1 VAAALPVVLSLVAAG
16 CVETTQQKSARA
28 ALVAERLLATR
39 QAVVVTRPDASVTVA
54 GVGLVRSAA
63 GAAVAVVLHND
74 SPAPVSDLRISVGVK
89 VRRGPAVYLNREP
102 GLPYFETHVGAIPA
116 GGQVTWV
123 FAASHPITTA
133 GTPFANVGQSTV
145 PISAGRG
152 PLPAVSAAVAS
163 VPSPAAGS
171 GVVYA
176 RVTNHSSVP
185 QDGLTTYAY
194 AVSHGRLIA
203 AGLASVASLD
213 SGSSTTLPVSLIGN
227 AGSATVRLDAPPTGL
242 R

>member
-1 VAAALPVVLSLVAAG
+1 VAALSVVPSLVAVG

-39 QAVVVTRPDASVTVA
+39 QAVVVTRPDTDVTVA
-54 GVGLVRSAA
+54 GVGLVRSAT

-74 SPAPVSDLRISVGVK
+74 ARAPVSDLAISVGLK
-89 VRRGPAVYLNREP
+89 ARRGPAVYLNRAP

-123 FAASHPITTA
+123 FAASHPITNG
-133 GTPFANVGQSTV
+133 GTPFADVGESTI

-152 PLPAVSAAVAS
+152 PLPSVSAVLAP
-163 VPSPAAGS
+163 VPPPAARS

-185 QDGLTTYAY
+185 QVGLTTYAY

-227 AGSATVRLDAPPTGL
+227 AGAATVGFDAPPTGL